1 MICDMGHVIHRA
13 IECCLICLGRFREAA
28 QLPDELKRR
37 SANFIRRRSWTEVVK
52 CFDGSAHIG
61 TINTSRSTINY
72 FVFR

>member
-1 MICDMGHVIHRA
+1 MMRGMSDIIDGTV
-13 IECCLICLGRFREAA
+13 ESCLVCPGRFAETA

-37 SANFIRRRSWTEVVK
+37 STNFILSSGWTEVIE
-52 CFDGSAHIG
+52 CFNGSTHVG